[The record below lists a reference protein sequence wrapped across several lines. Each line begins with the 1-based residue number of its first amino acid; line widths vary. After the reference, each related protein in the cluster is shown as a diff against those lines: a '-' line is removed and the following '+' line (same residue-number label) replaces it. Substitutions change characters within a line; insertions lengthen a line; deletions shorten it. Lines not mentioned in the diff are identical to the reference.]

1 MKWLPITD
9 TLPGDA
15 CPRCDRGELYVR
27 SSRPTGLCKQ
37 VRYLWCTNCPVTLKA
52 LTDRRDLTRAR
63 KVL

>member
-9 TLPGDA
+9 SFPGDA

-27 SSRPTGLCKQ
+27 SSRQTGACFQ
-37 VRYLWCTNCPVTLKA
+37 VRYLRCTNCPVTFKT
-52 LTDRRDLTRAR
+52 LTDRRDLNRAR